1 MFGKIKNRV
10 SKVQFIALGFLIII
24 LIGTAVLMLPVSTKE
39 GQNTGFLEALF
50 TSVSASCVTG
60 LVLVDTFSHWTMVGQ
75 LAILIMVQIGGLG
88 FMSITIMF
96 AIMLGK
102 RVSLSTRGL
111 MQESVNTLQ
120 IGGIVKLTKKILL
133 GTLIFEGAG
142 AIILTAR
149 FWRLLGP
156 SQAVYYGIFHSVTAF
171 CNAGFD
177 LFGRYGEYNSLCG
190 FEGDWV
196 INLVISALIIVG
208 GIGFVVWDDVTKHGI
223 HFKEYLLHSKIVL
236 SVTAALIFLGTLL
249 FLIFEW
255 NNTMAGMDGHTR
267 FLSALF
273 SSVTARTAGFNTVD
287 TGALTPASKLLTIIL
302 MFIGGSPGST
312 AGGAKTTT
320 IFVIVAYF
328 WTSMRNK
335 YGIDVFK
342 RRLQADVVRKAT
354 LVISV
359 NMLLSLTA
367 ALIIMGAQPE
377 LSLSDVLFEVNS
389 AIGTVGMTT
398 GITRSLKPV
407 SCIAV
412 MLLMYCGRL
421 GSLSFAMSFT
431 LRRRIAPVQQPEERI
446 NIG

>member
-24 LIGTAVLMLPVSTKE
+24 LIGTAVLMLPVSTRE
-39 GQNTGFLEALF
+39 GQSTGLLEALF

-60 LVLVDTFSHWTMVGQ
+60 LVLVDTFSHWTLVGQ
-75 LAILIMVQIGGLG
+75 LAILVMVQIGGLG

-142 AIILTAR
+142 AILLSAR
-149 FWRLLGP
+149 FWSLFGP
-156 SQAVYYGIFHSVTAF
+156 AEAVYYGIFHSVTAF

-196 INLVISALIIVG
+196 INLVISALIIIG

-223 HFKEYLLHSKIVL
+223 HVKEYLLHSKIVL
-236 SVTAALIFLGTLL
+236 SVTAALIFLGTIL
-249 FLIFEW
+249 FLVFERD
-255 NNTMAGMDGHTR
+255 NTMAGMDGRTR
-267 FLSALF
+267 FLSAFF

-342 RRLQADVVRKAT
+342 RRLQTDVVRKAT

-359 NMLLSLTA
+359 NMLLSLAA
-367 ALIIMGAQPE
+367 ALIIMGVQPE

-431 LRRRIAPVQQPEERI
+431 QRRRIAPVQQPEERI